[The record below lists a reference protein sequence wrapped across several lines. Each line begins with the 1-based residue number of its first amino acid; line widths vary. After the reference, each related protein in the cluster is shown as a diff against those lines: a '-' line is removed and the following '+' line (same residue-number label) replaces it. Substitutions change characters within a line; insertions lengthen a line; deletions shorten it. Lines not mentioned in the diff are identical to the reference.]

1 MLSTPKALPH
11 FIFFKAVLGL
21 PTVKAPFTISRSFST
36 TGIILHFLWL
46 MIFEKFLEMFCP
58 KFQTFVSFLALSLA
72 LLVIFRPPIFIYS
85 FLCLWWV
92 LICGCLGNFIN
103 FILDILF
110 CPDSYVAWRLPLP
123 EVNFLILIV
132 VDSYFFYYWHSVKS
146 FSCLDN
152 LLTFTGYSFLDLFL

>member
-110 CPDSYVAWRLPLP
+110 CRYKKMITFHSFKWIVCSAI
-123 EVNFLILIV
+123 VCTVFLFFYLWWCNLIV
-132 VDSYFFYYWHSVKS
+132 LWLYYT
-146 FSCLDN
+146 L
-152 LLTFTGYSFLDLFL
+152 